1 MSERSLAP
9 VGHPYEEPQPRAQSP
24 MDFTEDQKQL
34 IRDSF
39 ANGASDAEFAVLL
52 EVARAR
58 RLNPLLKQI
67 HFVQRW
73 DSEKHRMVWAS
84 QVSIDGLRA
93 LAERTG
99 LYQGQDE
106 PEFVDNPDGTL
117 KVCKVRV
124 WRKDWPRP
132 AVGVAY
138 WNEYVQTTRDKQT
151 GKTRPT
157 AMWARM
163 PHVMLAKCLP
173 GNAQIETDIGPVRIA
188 NIVNRRMKVRVRS
201 VDLATGRQLWAPVVR
216 GWRNGGTD
224 TWVKLR
230 VPNGTHG
237 NRCLRLTPDHPVWTS
252 RGWVLAGALRDS
264 DLVAVAS
271 PTLSRGAEQVLLGS
285 LLGDGSLHGRKTLA
299 TTPHFVETHADRQA
313 EYLRWKARSLS
324 NLGARITQESVTV
337 RGHTHPIVKLRT
349 KALPA
354 LWSLRQ
360 EFYGTGRKRLDRSV
374 LDRLWDLGVAVW
386 IMDDGSLKADRR
398 WPSRPL
404 LRLYTC
410 CFSKEEHDEILRFF
424 ARRYGVRAKVL
435 RASKNPYVAFSA
447 DDTEKLRTR
456 LRTYLVFD
464 PQQNDKRW
472 IADDIEPGVADG
484 VVYVPVLSVERYK
497 AGYREGR
504 YDIEVEGTHTF
515 LYNNVLVSNC
525 AEALALRK
533 AFPED
538 MAGLYT
544 TDEMAQSQ
552 PDAQSRNAQPARPDG
567 AQASARVTPIDG
579 GSRTELHIHA
589 SLPAVAS
596 KPREEHQNHATV
608 SAPTV
613 VKTVEAER
621 APAAPQPAAN
631 DTAPRK
637 PSDPWMDFYG

>member
-9 VGHPYEEPQPRAQSP
+9 VGHPYDEPQPRAQSP

-117 KVCKVRV
+117 KLCKVRV

-138 WNEYVQTTRDKQT
+138 WNEYVQSTRDKQT

-163 PHVMLAKCLP
+163 PHVML
-173 GNAQIETDIGPVRIA
+173 
-188 NIVNRRMKVRVRS
+188 
-201 VDLATGRQLWAPVVR
+201 
-216 GWRNGGTD
+216 
-224 TWVKLR
+224 
-230 VPNGTHG
+230 
-237 NRCLRLTPDHPVWTS
+237 
-252 RGWVLAGALRDS
+252 
-264 DLVAVAS
+264 
-271 PTLSRGAEQVLLGS
+271 
-285 LLGDGSLHGRKTLA
+285 
-299 TTPHFVETHADRQA
+299 
-313 EYLRWKARSLS
+313 
-324 NLGARITQESVTV
+324 
-337 RGHTHPIVKLRT
+337 
-349 KALPA
+349 
-354 LWSLRQ
+354 
-360 EFYGTGRKRLDRSV
+360 
-374 LDRLWDLGVAVW
+374 
-386 IMDDGSLKADRR
+386 
-398 WPSRPL
+398 
-404 LRLYTC
+404 
-410 CFSKEEHDEILRFF
+410 SK
-424 ARRYGVRAKVL
+424 
-435 RASKNPYVAFSA
+435 
-447 DDTEKLRTR
+447 
-456 LRTYLVFD
+456 
-464 PQQNDKRW
+464 
-472 IADDIEPGVADG
+472 
-484 VVYVPVLSVERYK
+484 
-497 AGYREGR
+497 
-504 YDIEVEGTHTF
+504 
-515 LYNNVLVSNC
+515 C

-552 PDAQSRNAQPARPDG
+552 ADAQALASRGPQPVRPDG

-589 SLPAVAS
+589 SLPSVAS
-596 KPREEHQNHATV
+596 KPREEPARGEVT
-608 SAPTV
+608 APAV

>member
-9 VGHPYEEPQPRAQSP
+9 VSPVFGEAPPRVQSP
-24 MDFTEDQKQL
+24 MDFTEEQKQL

-157 AMWARM
+157 AMWSRM
-163 PHVMLAKCLP
+163 PHVMLAK
-173 GNAQIETDIGPVRIA
+173 
-188 NIVNRRMKVRVRS
+188 
-201 VDLATGRQLWAPVVR
+201 
-216 GWRNGGTD
+216 
-224 TWVKLR
+224 
-230 VPNGTHG
+230 
-237 NRCLRLTPDHPVWTS
+237 
-252 RGWVLAGALRDS
+252 
-264 DLVAVAS
+264 
-271 PTLSRGAEQVLLGS
+271 
-285 LLGDGSLHGRKTLA
+285 
-299 TTPHFVETHADRQA
+299 
-313 EYLRWKARSLS
+313 
-324 NLGARITQESVTV
+324 
-337 RGHTHPIVKLRT
+337 
-349 KALPA
+349 
-354 LWSLRQ
+354 
-360 EFYGTGRKRLDRSV
+360 
-374 LDRLWDLGVAVW
+374 
-386 IMDDGSLKADRR
+386 
-398 WPSRPL
+398 
-404 LRLYTC
+404 
-410 CFSKEEHDEILRFF
+410 
-424 ARRYGVRAKVL
+424 
-435 RASKNPYVAFSA
+435 
-447 DDTEKLRTR
+447 
-456 LRTYLVFD
+456 
-464 PQQNDKRW
+464 
-472 IADDIEPGVADG
+472 
-484 VVYVPVLSVERYK
+484 
-497 AGYREGR
+497 
-504 YDIEVEGTHTF
+504 
-515 LYNNVLVSNC
+515 C

-544 TDEMAQSQ
+544 TDEMAQAQ
-552 PDAQSRNAQPARPDG
+552 PDAQAMASRNGP
-567 AQASARVTPIDG
+567 QASARVTPFES

-596 KPREEHQNHATV
+596 KPREEPEREVTIT
-608 SAPTV
+608 PPV

-621 APAAPQPAAN
+621 APKPAQVIDA
-631 DTAPRK
+631 TPKK